1 MCNRYLDKNREGLP
15 KDTRLDEMKAE
26 RKKTTSL
33 YLKKRL
39 EDPLLLYN
47 ICWSNNED
55 RLEPMIAYVRTTQLF
70 FFLLDESSDC
80 HQTFGPHVTVLEKRL
95 SVRPLFLYSKCWRD
109 RLAA

>member
-33 YLKKRL
+33 NLKKRL

-70 FFLLDESSDC
+70 FFFC
-80 HQTFGPHVTVLEKRL
+80 WTKVLIAIKH
-95 SVRPLFLYSKCWRD
+95 
-109 RLAA
+109 LANMSQC

>member
-33 YLKKRL
+33 NLKKRL

-70 FFLLDESSDC
+70 FF
-80 HQTFGPHVTVLEKRL
+80 FFVGRK
-95 SVRPLFLYSKCWRD
+95 F
-109 RLAA
+109 

>member
-55 RLEPMIAYVRTTQLF
+55 RLEPMIAYVRTTLF
-70 FFLLDESSDC
+70 SSW
-80 HQTFGPHVTVLEKRL
+80 TKVLIAIKH
-95 SVRPLFLYSKCWRD
+95 
-109 RLAA
+109 LANMSQC